1 MDFYVNMKKTEEKIN
16 WNMVSNSRLQE
27 ECDNLTKK
35 YEKER
40 AKMIKAHEVMVKLS
54 QEYVEVKGILDKR
67 QGKNNG

>member
-1 MDFYVNMKKTEEKIN
+1 MDFYNNMKKTEEKIN

-27 ECDNLTKK
+27 ECDNLAKK

>member
-1 MDFYVNMKKTEEKIN
+1 MEKDFAH
-16 WNMVSNSRLQE
+16 LQE
-27 ECDNLTKK
+27 ECDNLIKK

>member
-1 MDFYVNMKKTEEKIN
+1 MDFYNSMKKTEEKIN

-27 ECDNLTKK
+27 ECDNLIKK